1 MCQPTKSKCVSKA
14 ELYLPDEV
22 HILPNRRGPEYSIL
36 AEYEHQRSSIH
47 DANLQKM
54 HFVKKKNLPLGVR
67 CLKGGLQFYFFSQ
80 FLVE

>member
-1 MCQPTKSKCVSKA
+1 MCQPAKSKCVSKA
-14 ELYLPDEV
+14 ELYLSDEV

-54 HFVKKKNLPLGVR
+54 HFVKKKNLLFFLGRVTTGR
-67 CLKGGLQFYFFSQ
+67 EIFKIDA
-80 FLVE
+80 

>member
-1 MCQPTKSKCVSKA
+1 MDVPIEIFCVLPLKIYRLRGSTWRFKIGQPAKSNCVSNE

-47 DANLQKM
+47 DANLQ
-54 HFVKKKNLPLGVR
+54 
-67 CLKGGLQFYFFSQ
+67 
-80 FLVE
+80 